1 MYKHLLTQSSGKD
14 PKIRTG
20 LRRSPAANLLLP
32 AGAQQKEKTG
42 CKAVDHPSGRGAW
55 LSQRRGLGLVAALV
69 AEAGPAFSPRAAHC
83 QACRGEPSSTGIRIR
98 TKRPHLGQQMEQR
111 FSECG
116 PCTRVFSST
125 GNLLIIRMSRPTES
139 KAQVG
144 RRGTEGSVLERALWE
159 VLAPRRSQGQWL
171 LI

>member
-1 MYKHLLTQSSGKD
+1 M
-14 PKIRTG
+14 RTG
-20 LRRSPAANLLLP
+20 LLRSPAANLLLP

-42 CKAVDHPSGRGAW
+42 CKAVDNTSGRGAW

-98 TKRPHLGQQMEQR
+98 TKRQHQRGRILGNR
-111 FSECG
+111 WSN
-116 PCTRVFSST
+116 SSQSVAPAPASSAAA
-125 GNLLIIRMSRPTES
+125 GNLLIIPISRPTES

-144 RRGTEGSVLERALWE
+144 RRGTEGSVLEHALWE
-159 VLAPRRSQGQWL
+159 ILAPRSLQGQWV